1 MKKRNSLW
9 IFGLFVSGAGFL
21 FSWPIST
28 YAQSLPMID
37 HDKGKS
43 FSESV
48 TGIGDSINS
57 LAPHVSFIMSAIFTI
72 MFLFGVVR
80 MGYSIVTKT
89 GQIMKGST
97 GLLIWVPITYFIIK
111 IFLILMFTTNGNNVT
126 LLASDIIS
134 LIKKSSYFTSVGMVL
149 IGLVLF
155 LFYRFLNHPEYGRW
169 SKRLWLSAILL
180 SFLAT
185 IMPYMLGAA

>member
-21 FSWPIST
+21 SSWPIST

-37 HDKGKS
+37 PDKGKS
-43 FSESV
+43 FSKSV

-111 IFLILMFTTNGNNVT
+111 IFLILTFTTNGKNVT

-134 LIKKSSYFTSVGMVL
+134 LIKKSSYFTSIGMVL